1 MRRPRPRRR
10 ARGSLHVRCRHVRCM
25 WSVPR
30 RPGFR
35 TLQRA
40 AAGVPGS
47 RPIHRHTY
55 IPAWDPGSPLSMNK
69 CMCSHAK
76 SGLQNEKLRE
86 AERGRRNPHITLQHQ
101 THGSLVARSDL
112 CVYLTVCRAALA
124 RDSLLPS
131 GVLPRWRTASCLRAV
146 AAISGS
152 SPGTTVG
159 SVCDPQLCEADGPAD
174 PLRGDTWCCECALSA
189 GAHSPLVRTL
199 RWCAADDRNP

>member
-1 MRRPRPRRR
+1 MHAPPAAASSSSRFVACPMSPCKMYVEC
-10 ARGSLHVRCRHVRCM
+10 AGLC
-25 WSVPR
+25 
-30 RPGFR
+30 

-40 AAGVPGS
+40 EVPGS
-47 RPIHRHTY
+47 RPIHTY